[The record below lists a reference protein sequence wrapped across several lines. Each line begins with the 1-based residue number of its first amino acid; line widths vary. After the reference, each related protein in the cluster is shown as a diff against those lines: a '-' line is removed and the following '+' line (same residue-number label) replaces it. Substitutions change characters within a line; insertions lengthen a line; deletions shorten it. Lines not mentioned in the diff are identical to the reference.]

1 MHAEARVDI
10 ATIRFFQQVE
20 RYAYAL
26 READERLRREEL
38 YRSPRSVG

>member
-1 MHAEARVDI
+1 MHAEARVDT
-10 ATIRFFQQVE
+10 ATIRFSQQVE